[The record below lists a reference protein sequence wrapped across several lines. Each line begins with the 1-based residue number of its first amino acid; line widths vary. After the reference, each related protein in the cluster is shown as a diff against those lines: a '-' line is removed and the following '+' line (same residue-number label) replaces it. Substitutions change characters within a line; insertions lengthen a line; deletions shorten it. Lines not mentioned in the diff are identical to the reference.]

1 MRIKVDKSNLD
12 RAIRL
17 WRRETGQSM
26 AAAINEA
33 NVAWHEATL
42 PNVKK
47 ASKGAIGNL
56 KRSDVGQ
63 GLAVSRLIKQG
74 KRPTKQAVKDYL
86 DAMIRAKK
94 KAVGFTRSLV
104 NAGKIKARGM
114 SPERPAGVKAQ
125 GQKASK
131 SANRMNA
138 WVRITY
144 NYKGGERGDVER
156 MILRAYDQ
164 SRGRILDIVQRN
176 IQRRLARARRKMR
189 L

>member
-17 WRRETGQSM
+17 WQRETGQSM

-33 NVAWHEATL
+33 NVAWHDATR
-42 PNVKK
+42 PQVKK
-47 ASKGAIGNL
+47 ASKGDINAL
-56 KRSDVGQ
+56 KKSDTGQ
-63 GLAVSRLIKQG
+63 GIAISRLIKRGQ
-74 KRPTKQAVKDYL
+74 RPTKKAVKDYL
-86 DAMIRAKK
+86 AAMVKAKK
-94 KAVGFTRSLV
+94 KAVGFTRLLV
-104 NAGKIKARGM
+104 NAGKIKAMGR
-114 SPERPAGVKAQ
+114 SPEKPQGVKAK
-125 GQKASK
+125 GQKASRSK
-131 SANRMNA
+131 NRMNA

-164 SRGRILDIVQRN
+164 SRGRILDLVQRR
-176 IQRRLARARRKMR
+176 IQRRLARAKRKMR